1 MKNFKI
7 LRERE
12 LTESVNIEDLKSG
25 TMNGS
30 GLCCISN
37 EACNKNEKKERP
49 DMRQNPTQP

>member
-12 LTESVNIEDLKSG
+12 LTESVNIEDLKGG